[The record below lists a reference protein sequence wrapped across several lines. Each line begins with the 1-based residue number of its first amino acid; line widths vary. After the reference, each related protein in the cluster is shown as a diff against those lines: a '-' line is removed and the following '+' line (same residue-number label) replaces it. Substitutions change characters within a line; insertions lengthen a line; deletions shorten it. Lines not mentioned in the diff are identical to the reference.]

1 MINFLHELV
10 EELAPSRPASN
21 LGTVG
26 VNLIPVVLTET
37 SVKINH
43 INGKPLGS
51 LPEVTNDP
59 EDENDGNG
67 KAGHEE
73 VVGITVSLL
82 FRRADGDVELAAE
95 NDEAESKADPRSDDT
110 ASSAEGDLVKAT
122 ALSLPGRAET
132 DVALSMLVFV
142 EVMSDRCE
150 LTAQMEPQVKRAARA
165 ETARSQSKTRPPEE
179 PRTT

>member
-37 SVKINH
+37 SVKIDH
-43 INGKPLGS
+43 VNGEPLGS
-51 LPEVTNDP
+51 LPDVTNNP
-59 EDENDGNG
+59 EDKNDGNG

-73 VVGITVSLL
+73 VVSITVSVLE
-82 FRRADGDVELAAE
+82 RRADGDVELAAE
-95 NDEAESKADPRSDDT
+95 NDEAESKADPRSNDT
-110 ASSAEGDLVKAT
+110 TSCAEGDLVQAT
-122 ALSLPGRAET
+122 ALSLPGGAEA
-132 DVALSMLVFV
+132 DVTLGMLVFV
-142 EVMSDRCE
+142 EATSHGCE

-165 ETARSQSKTRPPEE
+165 ETARSQSKIRPPEE
-179 PRTT
+179 ARTI